1 MTADSQCDSVFKDL
15 VAADIAQWWR
25 PGLAWK
31 GLGFNLQ
38 HYKNKQQTNREQNKP
53 WRLGVMR
60 QWKTGAVTGTTD

>member
-31 GLGFNLQ
+31 ALLLQ

-53 WRLGVMR
+53 RRLGVMR
-60 QWKTGAVTGTTD
+60 Q